1 MRSSMPSNS
10 SSVHFFP
17 WIKQNC
23 VPAERRSGFTS
34 SLSLASI
41 SANNEIIKKI
51 LAVILAGG
59 HILLEDIPGVGK
71 TTLALAMTKSLGLSF
86 GRVQFTP
93 DVVPSDI
100 TGFTVYD
107 RENSNFKYI
116 PGAVMCNMFLGDEIN
131 RTSSKTQSALLEVMQ
146 EGKVTVDG
154 VSHEVP
160 KPFTVIATQNPVGTA
175 GTQMLPEAQLDRFMM
190 KLSMGY
196 PSFDE
201 QVKILSDREQKDPLD
216 EIVSVI
222 EPYKLDEMIREVKTV
237 YTDEKI
243 YRYITSLVEATRE
256 NEFIKLGVSPRGAI
270 ALATVSR
277 AWAYIE
283 GRDYVVPEDI
293 DTLFVDVCAHRVILE
308 PKGKISGKSTIKILK
323 EILNETKAP
332 KTEGFYR

>member
-1 MRSSMPSNS
+1 MLGE
-10 SSVHFFP
+10 
-17 WIKQNC
+17 IKMIN
-23 VPAERRSGFTS
+23 EKIIKIIDETS
-34 SLSLASI
+34 KVVTGK
-41 SANNEIIKKI
+41 NEIIKKI

-283 GRDYVVPEDI
+283 GRDYVIPEDI

>member
-1 MRSSMPSNS
+1 MLGE
-10 SSVHFFP
+10 
-17 WIKQNC
+17 IKMIN
-23 VPAERRSGFTS
+23 EKIIKIIDETS
-34 SLSLASI
+34 KAVTGK
-41 SANNEIIKKI
+41 NEIIKKI
-51 LAVILAGG
+51 LAAILAGG

-107 RENSNFKYI
+107 RENSSFKYV

-222 EPYKLDEMIREVKTV
+222 EPYKLDDMIREVKTV

-308 PKGKISGKSTIKILK
+308 PKGKISGKSTVKILK

>member
-1 MRSSMPSNS
+1 MLGE
-10 SSVHFFP
+10 
-17 WIKQNC
+17 IKMIN
-23 VPAERRSGFTS
+23 EKIIKIIDETS
-34 SLSLASI
+34 KAVTGK
-41 SANNEIIKKI
+41 NEIIKKI

-308 PKGKISGKSTIKILK
+308 PKGKKSGKSTVKILK

>member
-1 MRSSMPSNS
+1 MGNEKIRKIIDETAKA
-10 SSVHFFP
+10 VTG
-17 WIKQNC
+17 K
-23 VPAERRSGFTS
+23 
-34 SLSLASI
+34 
-41 SANNEIIKKI
+41 NEIVKKI
-51 LAVILAGG
+51 LAAILAGG

-71 TTLALAMTKSLGLSF
+71 TTLALALTKSLGLKF

-107 RENSNFKYI
+107 KESSSFKYV

-190 KLSMGY
+190 KLSVGY
-196 PSFDE
+196 PSFEE
-201 QVKILSDREQKDPLD
+201 QVKILADREKKDPLED
-216 EIVSVI
+216 ISSAI
-222 EPYKLDEMIREVKTV
+222 EPDELNEMIQEVKNV

-243 YRYITSLVEATRE
+243 YMYITSLVEATRD
-256 NEFIKLGVSPRGAI
+256 NDYIKLGVSPRGAI
-270 ALATVSR
+270 ALATASR

-283 GRDYVVPEDI
+283 GRDFVIPEDI
-293 DTLFVDVCAHRVILE
+293 DALFVDVCAHRIIPE
-308 PKGKISGKSTIKILK
+308 PKGKLTGKSTEIILE
-323 EILNETKAP
+323 EILREITAP
-332 KTEGFYR
+332 KTEGIGK

>member
-1 MRSSMPSNS
+1 MINEKI
-10 SSVHFFP
+10 
-17 WIKQNC
+17 IKIID
-23 VPAERRSGFTS
+23 ETS
-34 SLSLASI
+34 KAVTGK
-41 SANNEIIKKI
+41 NEIIKKI

-93 DVVPSDI
+93 DAVPSDI

-308 PKGKISGKSTIKILK
+308 PKGKISGKSTVKILK

>member
-1 MRSSMPSNS
+1 MLGE
-10 SSVHFFP
+10 
-17 WIKQNC
+17 IKMIN
-23 VPAERRSGFTS
+23 EKIIKIIDETS
-34 SLSLASI
+34 KAVTGK
-41 SANNEIIKKI
+41 NEIIKKI

-71 TTLALAMTKSLGLSF
+71 TTLALAMTKSLSLSF

-293 DTLFVDVCAHRVILE
+293 DTMFVDVCAHRVILE

>member
-1 MRSSMPSNS
+1 MLGE
-10 SSVHFFP
+10 
-17 WIKQNC
+17 IKMIN
-23 VPAERRSGFTS
+23 EKIIKIIDETS
-34 SLSLASI
+34 KAVTGK
-41 SANNEIIKKI
+41 NEIIKKI

-237 YTDEKI
+237 YTYEKV

-283 GRDYVVPEDI
+283 GRDYVVPEDL

-308 PKGKISGKSTIKILK
+308 PKGKISGKRTIIILK

-332 KTEGFYR
+332 KPEGFYR

>member
-1 MRSSMPSNS
+1 MLGE
-10 SSVHFFP
+10 
-17 WIKQNC
+17 IKMIN
-23 VPAERRSGFTS
+23 EKIIKIIDETS
-34 SLSLASI
+34 KAVTGK
-41 SANNEIIKKI
+41 NEIIKKI

-270 ALATVSR
+270 ALSTVSR

-308 PKGKISGKSTIKILK
+308 PKGKISGESTIKILK